1 MPGGFGGCVSS
12 LLAQFGRGA
21 ASDALNSEE
30 HPMQLKTMIVAF
42 VGAGLFGAV
51 IASAAPSSKKAA
63 ASPPQ
68 QGFDAEITRSAQAM
82 LDEDRKT
89 FRYETFGSEASGATP
104 SSCTKPSRARGT
116 AASAPASRR
125 RPPCTSASRWTW
137 TRSRTL

>member
-30 HPMQLKTMIVAF
+30 RPMQLKTMIVAF

-63 ASPPQ
+63 ASPP
-68 QGFDAEITRSAQAM
+68 SAR
-82 LDEDRKT
+82 L
-89 FRYETFGSEASGATP
+89 
-104 SSCTKPSRARGT
+104 
-116 AASAPASRR
+116 
-125 RPPCTSASRWTW
+125 
-137 TRSRTL
+137 